1 MKLIPAQKLVIP
13 NHKSFWHELNSF
25 GTKTKVEEL
34 QERVTALE
42 ARSEGRPSC
51 GFVPM
56 AFGGIK
62 QTAAYGELV
71 SVGGLNA
78 NINKKLSATIS
89 TIQSPPFMFI
99 F

>member
-1 MKLIPAQKLVIP
+1 
-13 NHKSFWHELNSF
+13 
-25 GTKTKVEEL
+25 
-34 QERVTALE
+34 
-42 ARSEGRPSC
+42 
-51 GFVPM
+51 M

-89 TIQSPPFMFI
+89 TIQNPKLIITSI
-99 F
+99 AHVVYSTDLLIWIEIHIKVVDVKESDEDKKRD